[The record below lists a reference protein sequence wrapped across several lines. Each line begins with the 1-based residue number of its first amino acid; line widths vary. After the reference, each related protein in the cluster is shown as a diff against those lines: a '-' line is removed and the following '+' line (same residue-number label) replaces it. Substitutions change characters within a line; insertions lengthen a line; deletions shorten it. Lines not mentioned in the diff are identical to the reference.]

1 MHASNSQEKQQFH
14 LIKPQRRVL
23 IIMANNK
30 AMIWNMP
37 VLFLYALFPP
47 WLWICA
53 FLFLL
58 HCVLLSFLQLIALC
72 WLHVHM
78 CVRACNCS
86 RARSWLDSIF
96 QLPGQANQ
104 GKRTIATAL
113 LHGGYIT
120 NGGQEIC
127 FSNVYIYKCVPC
139 VCLCVQMHP
148 HIQCL

>member
-1 MHASNSQEKQQFH
+1 MLCFH
-14 LIKPQRRVL
+14 SESVHFFFFSIAFCYPPAHHSLLITCTV
-23 IIMANNK
+23 
-30 AMIWNMP
+30 
-37 VLFLYALFPP
+37 
-47 WLWICA
+47 C
-53 FLFLL
+53 
-58 HCVLLSFLQLIALC
+58 
-72 WLHVHM
+72 M

-127 FSNVYIYKCVPC
+127 FSNVYTYKCVPC
-139 VCLCVQMHP
+139 VCLCSKCISYPVSIKNDLCVEYTISKAQVTTGP
-148 HIQCL
+148 SFSCLSLLRYKITTGSRQWS